1 MTKQEFLFIE
11 DIRTLPDDELNLL
24 ANECNQCF
32 SSGTWPIEGEMVR
45 RLVETFG
52 ADGVWPT
59 ATSICIAVALEF
71 MKRNALPF

>member
-1 MTKQEFLFIE
+1 MTKQEFLFID

-24 ANECNQCF
+24 ANECNQCL

-52 ADGVWPT
+52 ADGVWPV
-59 ATSICIAVALEF
+59 ATSICLSVALEF